1 MGNETKKIQDLREFK
16 DILINKQRLMGL
28 DLGSKRIGISVS
40 DPELKIALSIKTIER
55 TKIGILIEEL
65 TEVINKFQIGGLI
78 FGMPLNMDGSEGK
91 SAQSATDTALLI
103 SENLNMPYGFWD
115 ERLSSAAVE
124 RLYEKP
130 KKSRKKKMINKKEID
145 NLAAAF
151 ILEGAL
157 QYISNYTDD

>member
-65 TEVINKFQIGGLI
+65 TEVISKFQIGGLI

-103 SENLNMPYGFWD
+103 SKNLNMPYGFGTKD
-115 ERLSSAAVE
+115 YL
-124 RLYEKP
+124 
-130 KKSRKKKMINKKEID
+130 
-145 NLAAAF
+145 
-151 ILEGAL
+151 AL
-157 QYISNYTDD
+157 QLKGSMKNQKKVVKKR